1 MTREAWDDLG
11 PSLWPNFSYDE
22 MSCKETGENGMDAA
36 FMEAL
41 QRLRTRCDF
50 PFVISSG
57 YRSVNHSIEA
67 AKERPGAHGFGKAV
81 DIKIYGNK
89 AMRLLSEVFPSSQSG
104 IYGIGVAQSGPVGS
118 RYIHLDGILHND
130 RFPRPFIWSY

>member
-1 MTREAWDDLG
+1 MMRAVWEDLG

-22 MSCKETGENGMDAA
+22 MKCKETGANEMEPS

-57 YRSVNHSIEA
+57 YRSVNHS
-67 AKERPGAHGFGKAV
+67 KESVKENPGAHSLGEAV
-81 DIKIYGNK
+81 DIKVYGNK

-104 IYGIGVAQSGPVGS
+104 IYGSGISQSGPVGD